1 MGVKQREEQ
10 KNTNFG
16 ECYPTKWSVALKN
29 AFIHSQFVEIP
40 NGDITLACL
49 HFSVFSLFIHSTLPL
64 VTKCCKWKMSHSN
77 GLQCTTQ
84 HSTAQHST
92 SVTNWTQIWT
102 AYRKE
107 TQVYTSAKK
116 NEPQKKISGNET
128 HEFLINDPK
137 WFASLL
143 LGNSIDK
150 NQIHRIQQQKKATW
164 TELRKKLKAHSYTYI

>member
-40 NGDITLACL
+40 NGDIILACL

-84 HSTAQHST
+84 HSTAQYKCYEL
-92 SVTNWTQIWT
+92 NANLNCI
-102 AYRKE
+102 YRKE
-107 TQVYTSAKK
+107 TQVYTSSKK
-116 NEPQKKISGNET
+116 KRTPEENKWQWNAWIFNKR
-128 HEFLINDPK
+128 PK
-137 WFASLL
+137 M
-143 LGNSIDK
+143 I
-150 NQIHRIQQQKKATW
+150 RIFITWQQY
-164 TELRKKLKAHSYTYI
+164 R

>member
-1 MGVKQREEQ
+1 MHLYTHNLLK
-10 KNTNFG
+10 
-16 ECYPTKWSVALKN
+16 YPVISLWLVCTSLCFLFSYIVLCPWWQNAANGKWA
-29 AFIHSQFVEIP
+29 
-40 NGDITLACL
+40 T
-49 HFSVFSLFIHSTLPL
+49 
-64 VTKCCKWKMSHSN
+64 VTVYN
-77 GLQCTTQ
+77 VQ

-102 AYRKE
+102 AYTERKHRCIP
-107 TQVYTSAKK
+107 QPKK